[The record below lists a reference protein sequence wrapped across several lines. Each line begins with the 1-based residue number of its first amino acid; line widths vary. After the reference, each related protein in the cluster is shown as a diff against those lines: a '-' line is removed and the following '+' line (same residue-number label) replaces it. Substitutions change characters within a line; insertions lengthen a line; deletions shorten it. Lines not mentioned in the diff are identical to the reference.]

1 MKAAMLTADMTD
13 HQELDVSPCHRMSF
27 NEDWVPEHD
36 HWTDML
42 DAEQDVFEEQ
52 LKLVMIRFQ
61 ASFDGSEVQ

>member
-13 HQELDVSPCHRMSF
+13 HQELDVSP
-27 NEDWVPEHD
+27 EDWVPEHD